1 MPEARRATAALAAL
15 VALAVGAALLLAYHL
30 AHALPISIEAIARMC
45 RLPGA
50 VQSLDRATAIAPG
63 AWLAIGLLLG
73 GLVFALIRLTRT
85 VSSSSR
91 VVARLVAMP
100 AAAVSSA
107 VVCRVAARATRLG
120 LPTSPVVTRLDGR
133 PAAFTIGLFRPRIV
147 VSEVVVEAL
156 TEAELDALLLHEAAH
171 ARRRDPLRLVIAG
184 FCRDLLFFLPVS
196 YTLFRRVGEAQ
207 ERAADDA
214 AAVTAGPLEV
224 AGALLALLKLAGR
237 QPEDGLVPAAA
248 GADPE
253 ARIRRLLDVPEARP
267 SRRAFLSRAGATAL
281 VSTALLA
288 SLVGMPVRA
297 ADTTLAGCCVVMTAA
312 PGSMA
317 PYC

>member
-30 AHALPISIEAIARMC
+30 THALPGSIETIARMC
-45 RLPGA
+45 RLPLA
-50 VQSLDRATAIAPG
+50 ISSPDRVTTIVPG
-63 AWLAIGLLLG
+63 AWLTIGLLLG
-73 GLVFALIRLTRT
+73 GLVFALVRLTRT
-85 VSSSSR
+85 LWSSSR
-91 VVARLVAMP
+91 VVARL
-100 AAAVSSA
+100 AAAPPADACSA
-107 VVCRVAARATRLG
+107 VATRVAARATGLG

-147 VSEVVVEAL
+147 VSEAVVEAL

-196 YTLFRRVGEAQ
+196 YTLFRCIGEAQ
-207 ERAADDA
+207 EWAADDA
-214 AAVTAGPLEV
+214 AAATAGPLEV
-224 AGALLALLKLAGR
+224 ASALLAFVKLAGR
-237 QPEDGLVPAAA
+237 RAEDGLVPAAA

-253 ARIRRLLDVPEARP
+253 ARIRRLLDVPEARR
-267 SRRAFLSRAGATAL
+267 SRGAFLSRAGATAV
-281 VSTALLA
+281 VSTALLV
-288 SLVGMPVRA
+288 SLAGMPVRA
-297 ADTTLAGCCVVMTAA
+297 AAGASAGCCAVMTAA